1 MLDSVWH
8 KSQKIRIM
16 TDGLVLLRGKI
27 ILCIMAAVILSVRGP
42 NMLKQ
47 LAMFCGVTVLILSCG
62 ISMAG
67 QMHSQGGH
75 EQLAEA
81 PVGTSHADVEKHKGC
96 RHCGMDRGKFAH
108 SRMLITYSDGS
119 VVGVCSIHCT
129 VTELKASK
137 GKTVKTVEVADYNTK
152 KLVGA
157 EKAIWVIGGSKKG
170 VMTRT
175 AKWAFAEK
183 DAAAAF
189 VKVNGGALA
198 TYREAQA
205 SAEKD

>member
-1 MLDSVWH
+1 MV
-8 KSQKIRIM
+8 KQQ
-16 TDGLVLLRGKI
+16 VL
-27 ILCIMAAVILSVRGP
+27 
-42 NMLKQ
+42 
-47 LAMFCGVTVLILSCG
+47 FCGVAVLILNCG
-62 ISMAG
+62 IAMAG
-67 QMHSQGGH
+67 QMSGHGAH
-75 EQLAEA
+75 EQMTATA
-81 PVGTSHADVEKHKGC
+81 AGTDYADVEKHKGC

-129 VTELKASK
+129 VTELKAAK
-137 GKTVKTVEVADYNTK
+137 GKTVKTIEVADLNSK

-157 EKAIWVIGGSKKG
+157 ENATWVIGGSKKG

-175 AKWAFAEK
+175 AKWAFTGK

-189 VKVNGGALA
+189 IKVNGGTLA
-198 TYREAQA
+198 TYREALA